1 MVSKKSG
8 KDCRFSDN
16 LELRS
21 ELALPIKAPRVDAGE
36 MRDTPQ
42 QPGGERSAMDRAVDR
57 SRPPSRLLLAF
68 EERAIWELQAFLA
81 AYPLLQRAPRG
92 DGHPVLA
99 LPGLSASDVSTRPL
113 RTYLRAQGYAAHGWK
128 QGSNRGPRT
137 GVEAGID
144 ARLAELALHYNR
156 KVSLIGWSLGGV
168 FAREAARRSPDLV
181 RQVIT
186 LGSPFAGEPKA
197 SNAWRL
203 YEVLS
208 GRRVDDW
215 PEREAMKLPPPMPST
230 AIYTRSDGIVAWQGC
245 REQESATTENIEVEG
260 SHSGLGYN
268 PAVLYAIADRL
279 ALPEGEWR
287 PFDRKGLRSLLYFD
301 TQRRDDDSGAALQA
315 DPIAA
320 QFGRHI
326 T

>member
-1 MVSKKSG
+1 
-8 KDCRFSDN
+8 
-16 LELRS
+16 
-21 ELALPIKAPRVDAGE
+21 
-36 MRDTPQ
+36 MRDIPQ
-42 QPGGERSAMDRAVDR
+42 QSGGKRSDMDKAVDR
-57 SRPPSRLLLAF
+57 SRPPSRLLLAL
-68 EERAIWELQAFLA
+68 EVRAIWELQAFLA

-92 DGHPVLA
+92 DGHPVLV
-99 LPGLSASDVSTRPL
+99 LPGLAASDVSTRPL

-128 QGSNRGPRT
+128 QGPNHGPRS

-144 ARLAELALHYNR
+144 ARLVELAQRYNR
-156 KVSLIGWSLGGV
+156 KVNLIGWSLGGV
-168 FAREAARRSPDLV
+168 LARETARRSPDLV

-186 LGSPFAGEPKA
+186 LGSPFANEPKA

-215 PEREAMKLPPPMPST
+215 PDREAMKLPPPVPST
-230 AIYTRSDGIVAWQGC
+230 GIYTRSDGIVAWQGC

-268 PAVLYAIADRL
+268 PAALYVIADRL

-287 PFDRKGLRSLLYFD
+287 PFDRSGLRSLLYAD
-301 TQRRDDDSGAALQA
+301 PNRRDGDREAAPRA

-320 QFGRHI
+320 QFVRHI
-326 T
+326 A